1 MDMQMSPRWVS
12 LFFLVIAD
20 VAGFCLF
27 FFFFCTF
34 EVCIDPF
41 GSRVD
46 LSSGRGDPD
55 VICPEICLSLPP
67 VHQLLDCKQLTRTFK
82 KINELIYL
90 AALGLRCDMQDL
102 VP

>member
-1 MDMQMSPRWVS
+1 M
-12 LFFLVIAD
+12 LL
-20 VAGFCLF
+20 GFVC

-46 LSSGRGDPD
+46 LSRGRGDPD